1 MREICKAT
9 TLWSSMEIAASIPW
23 NPGVKGKA
31 RKASWTLSIRKWA
44 CLANGLVLFLV
55 KKGSSLLAMVFPFL
69 FLFVYHLLIRITY
82 RKIAISPCHC
92 PQTLRT
98 RKFMSRVVKSNLIQP
113 EHWFWHATL
122 LWIIPLSCPLLASWT
137 VPRATEEQQN
147 LYLSLAKWVAVPKTR
162 NTGNRTWIHTD
173 IIAPAF
179 SNVRNLERIWIV
191 VRYALNI
198 ADIRSKL
205 HDCRLVYFNQ
215 DKRNE
220 SLSDP
225 ERNYCSCSEEIV
237 LTKQRGIGFGAFLSL
252 GMIVTPAATMPKI
265 LYLRANTVCGCAD
278 RHLC

>member
-1 MREICKAT
+1 M
-9 TLWSSMEIAASIPW
+9 
-23 NPGVKGKA
+23 
-31 RKASWTLSIRKWA
+31 
-44 CLANGLVLFLV
+44 
-55 KKGSSLLAMVFPFL
+55 
-69 FLFVYHLLIRITY
+69 
-82 RKIAISPCHC
+82 
-92 PQTLRT
+92 
-98 RKFMSRVVKSNLIQP
+98 
-113 EHWFWHATL
+113 
-122 LWIIPLSCPLLASWT
+122 
-137 VPRATEEQQN
+137 
-147 LYLSLAKWVAVPKTR
+147 PKTR

-265 LYLRANTVCGCAD
+265 LYLRANTVWGCAD